1 MTMANVSSLTD
12 RTDRVFEIQVQA
24 GSGQRMGRTSTSTIK
39 VSYSTL
45 AQTISAIGRR
55 GAKVISVT
63 MLASASTEITPIIE
77 VKLEPIA
84 EITPIAEAVI
94 ELEPIVEAEVVVE
107 LEPIGEVAAV
117 VEAEPIAELEEVVE
131 AEPIA
136 ELEPIAEAKPAQTTT
151 TKAAATKQTTRRQQ
165 SSKSKKR

>member
-12 RTDRVFEIQVQA
+12 RTDRVFEIHVQA
-24 GSGQRMGRTSTSTIK
+24 GSGQKMGRTSNSKIK
-39 VSYSTL
+39 VSYSSL
-45 AQTISAIGRR
+45 SQTISAIGRR

-63 MLASASTEITPIIE
+63 MLSSTSTEVVPIVE

-84 EITPIAEAVI
+84 EI
-94 ELEPIVEAEVVVE
+94 VVE
-107 LEPIGEVAAV
+107 LDPMIES
-117 VEAEPIAELEEVVE
+117 E

-136 ELEPIAEAKPAQTTT
+136 ELEPIVKTESIAELEPISEAEPIAEVAQVAEDKPAQTT

>member
-24 GSGQRMGRTSTSTIK
+24 GSGQRMGRTSNSTIK

-45 AQTISAIGRR
+45 AHTISAIGRR

-63 MLASASTEITPIIE
+63 MLASPSTEVTPIVE

-84 EITPIAEAVI
+84 EITPIPEAVVELEPIIEAEAVI
-94 ELEPIVEAEVVVE
+94 ELEPIIEGEPVIE
-107 LEPIGEVAAV
+107 LEPIIEAEAV
-117 VEAEPIAELEEVVE
+117 VEADPIAEVVPVVE
-131 AEPIA
+131 AKA
-136 ELEPIAEAKPAQTTT
+136 AQTTAKT
-151 TKAAATKQTTRRQQ
+151 TATKQNNRRQQ

>member
-1 MTMANVSSLTD
+1 MTMATVSSLTD

-24 GSGQRMGRTSTSTIK
+24 GSGQRMGRTSNSTIK

-63 MLASASTEITPIIE
+63 MLASPSTEVTSTIE
-77 VKLEPIA
+77 IKLEPIA
-84 EITPIAEAVI
+84 EVAPIAEA
-94 ELEPIVEAEVVVE
+94 VVE
-107 LEPIGEVAAV
+107 LEPII
-117 VEAEPIAELEEVVE
+117 EAESIIELEPIIE
-131 AEPIA
+131 AESII
-136 ELEPIAEAKPAQTTT
+136 ELEPIAEVAPVVEVKPAQTIV
-151 TKAAATKQTTRRQQ
+151 KAAETKQNNRRQQ

>member
-1 MTMANVSSLTD
+1 MTMATISSLTD
-12 RTDRVFEIQVQA
+12 RTDRVFEIQVQS
-24 GSGQRMGRTSTSTIK
+24 GSGQRMGRTSTSTLK

-45 AQTISAIGRR
+45 SQTISAIGRR

-63 MLASASTEITPIIE
+63 MLAAPSIEMEAFVEAEPIFE
-77 VKLEPIA
+77 LEPIA
-84 EITPIAEAVI
+84 E
-94 ELEPIVEAEVVVE
+94 
-107 LEPIGEVAAV
+107 VA
-117 VEAEPIAELEEVVE
+117 PVVE

-136 ELEPIAEAKPAQTTT
+136 ELEPIAEVTPVVEAEPIAEVTPVVESKPAQT